1 MDRGDSHMGV
11 GAVQSWARHG
21 ASRSASLGSGKPAP
35 AQRGC
40 GDVRSPVGMCLQV
53 PAVQQVRGEP

>member
-1 MDRGDSHMGV
+1 MGL
-11 GAVQSWARHG
+11 GAVWSWARHG
-21 ASRSASLGSGKPAP
+21 ASQSASLGSGKPAP

-53 PAVQQVRGEP
+53 PAVQQVRGKQY